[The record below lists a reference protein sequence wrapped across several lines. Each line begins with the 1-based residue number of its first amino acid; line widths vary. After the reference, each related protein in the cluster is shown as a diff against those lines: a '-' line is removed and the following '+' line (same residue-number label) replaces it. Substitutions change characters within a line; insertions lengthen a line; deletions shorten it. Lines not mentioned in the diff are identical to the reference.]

1 MKKRI
6 LSLVLLLVTVVCA
19 LPALSLVSFAGDG
32 EPVEKNYDYYK
43 DLWYDDGHLVSFVDI
58 NATVDS
64 YAPNTEAG
72 ANGDANILYGTLGS
86 KSIIGSDSGTRTFV
100 KIIGGKEAGNYY
112 ILNTKYNN
120 YISGGAFTA
129 MASGAT
135 NLYEFV
141 SNVYQSE
148 YAIHLGESFTYAE
161 ATAKGTGASAED
173 GSLDTLYK
181 TVGNTITVESITS
194 YDDDAYNALALSGKG
209 GNYNRF
215 VRSVSFAGK
224 SNSYYIYRP
233 AIDGNTGTNQGKA
246 QVMIEHNRGNT
257 KKPID
262 FEGLASKNS
271 TVHTAASYTL
281 VSYADTNLSYSVK
294 NTVYDAGVAYTAE
307 SAADT
312 VYATAY
318 ANRISETDSVVM
330 ATAHS
335 QGNLV
340 YVRVYDCALTDEQLA
355 QNHFADLC
363 YYYGLDIEPLETY
376 KALGK
381 IDYDFYKIF
390 EGYNVKKCDAG
401 TVELMQKYINDPDY
415 DPAMDSDY
423 VLDAKTA
430 KYIDLYY
437 DDGHLMA
444 LINMSDISESETVYL
459 DGATAPSG
467 TTSQVIAADGEVPE
481 SARLIIGQKNAAYNA
496 TGIQTHSYI
505 KVVGGKY
512 AGKYF
517 MLGSYKDSPQIE
529 RTSDG
534 FVQVY
539 SQFTQF
545 SAGEAGIYYSYAFDR
560 SQLTAKFSG
569 LDKQGDLSGAL
580 LVTSFVQP
588 SPDLMYTGNYG
599 AFTVEE
605 VMYGNALYDWGKQHY
620 LDKNNTTIVPGY
632 FAHMLYFGGRS
643 LGCMRYPIGNINMTD
658 MGTGEIA
665 SRGGNIS
672 GLNVKSDSTF
682 HAVYTTRFIEAGVFT
697 NTFFA
702 LDAGKVI
709 RVKGGAYNY
718 DFQNTL
724 YQNRIPLDGS
734 KLYFTR
740 LYDVLLTEAQVMQN
754 HFADLA
760 LYYELENVEALAL
773 YGDIVMNEAFFGQFS
788 GYEVGSCTKIQIE
801 DMQSK
806 IDAAVA
812 RASNVNSETA
822 KALLDAKYEEL
833 AGYKAESAAALA
845 KIEALISDVQ
855 TYISQINSIQAEN
868 QKATAIISEKTVLIN
883 GVLEA
888 LNKVKGDIAMIDIR
902 MNKLSDSADAIYN
915 GVTSTSTPDD
925 IMTAYVALDEL
936 AVTADGY
943 ASQSMFTANNS
954 EEIKDSANADVMYAM
969 SANAIATTDGRN
981 YIKYVGMQARIYD
994 YAAIRA
1000 VFSVD
1005 RAALNAGYTY
1015 GDKSYETVA
1024 IGMLYGKSDSGIENL
1039 TVSYKNGSVIAG
1051 EGVTVRGFESRYLV
1065 SGRAAAAA
1073 ATVGFAGGEAYA
1085 IETSFA
1091 TVGASQMAAA
1101 FSQEYSYRAFIV
1113 FEGEGTSYIVYVD
1126 AIGETLG
1133 DSVSAYELAKAVEA
1147 STDTDAAWLSE
1158 NYFINKVIKCV
1169 ESADEE

>member
-1 MKKRI
+1 MKKKI
-6 LSLVLLLVTVVCA
+6 ISLFLVLATVICA
-19 LPALSLVSFAGDG
+19 VPALSLVSFAA

-64 YAPNTEAG
+64 YAANTEAG
-72 ANGDANILYGTLGS
+72 ANEDANILYGSIGS
-86 KSIIGSDSGTRTFV
+86 KSVAGNSGGTRTFV

-112 ILNTKYNN
+112 ILNTKNNN
-120 YISGGAFTA
+120 YINGGTFSGYAN
-129 MASGAT
+129 GAT
-135 NLYEFV
+135 NLYELV
-141 SNVYQSE
+141 RNVYQSE
-148 YAIHLGESFTYAE
+148 YAVHLGETFTYAE
-161 ATAKGTGASAED
+161 ATAKGTGASDED

-194 YDDDAYNALALSGKG
+194 YDDDAYNTLVFGGNG

-215 VRSVSFAGK
+215 VRSVKFALK
-224 SNSYYIYRP
+224 ENSYYIYRP
-233 AIDGNTGTNQGKA
+233 AIDGNTGTNQGMA
-246 QVMIEHNRGNT
+246 QVMIEHNRVNT
-257 KKPID
+257 KTPLTFD
-262 FEGLASKNS
+262 GLASKNS
-271 TVHTAASYTL
+271 TVHTAVSYTL
-281 VSYADTNLSYSVK
+281 VGYADGNLSYSVK
-294 NTVYDAGVAYTAE
+294 NTVYDNGVSYTAE

-312 VYATAY
+312 VYATAF
-318 ANRISETDSVVM
+318 ANRVGTENTVVM

-335 QGNLV
+335 QGNMV
-340 YVRVYDCALTDEQLA
+340 YLRVYDCALTDEQLA

-381 IDYDFYKIF
+381 IDHDFYNIF
-390 EGYNVKKCDAG
+390 SNMNVNKCDAQ
-401 TVELMQKYINDPDY
+401 TVEMMQKYINDPDY
-415 DPAMDSDY
+415 DPVMDSDY

-467 TTSQVIAADGEVPE
+467 TTSEVIAADGEVPE

-496 TGIQTHSYI
+496 NGIQTHSYI
-505 KVVGGKY
+505 KVAGGKY

-517 MLGSYKDSPQIE
+517 LLGSYKDSPQIE

-539 SQFTQF
+539 SQFAQF

-588 SPDLMYTGNYG
+588 SPELLYTGNYG

-620 LDKNNTTIVPGY
+620 LDKNNTDIVPGY

-643 LGCMRYPIGNINMTD
+643 LGCMRYPISNINMTD
-658 MGTGEIA
+658 MGTGEIV
-665 SRGGNIS
+665 SRGGNVS
-672 GLNVKSDSTF
+672 DLNIRSDSTF

-697 NTFFA
+697 NTFFT

-760 LYYELENVEALAL
+760 FYYELENVEALAL
-773 YGDIVMNEAFFGQFS
+773 YGDIVMNEAFFSQFAT
-788 GYEVGSCTKIQIE
+788 YEVGNCNSTQVA

-806 IDAAVA
+806 VDAAVEK
-812 RASNVNSETA
+812 ASNVNSETA

-833 AGYKAESAAALA
+833 AGYKAQSADALA

-855 TYISQINSIQAEN
+855 SYISQINSIQAEN
-868 QKATAIISEKTVLIN
+868 QKATAIINEKTALIS

-888 LNKVKGDIAMIDIR
+888 LNKVRGDIAMIDIR
-902 MNKLSDSADAIYN
+902 MNRLSEDADALYS
-915 GVTSTSTPDD
+915 GVVSTSSPDD
-925 IMTAYVALDEL
+925 IMTAYVALNEL
-936 AVTADGY
+936 TVEADVY
-943 ASQSMFTANNS
+943 ANESMFAANNS
-954 EEIKDSANADVMYAM
+954 EAIKSSANADVMYAM

-1000 VFSVD
+1000 IFSVND
-1005 RAALNAGYTY
+1005 SALAQGYTY
-1015 GDKSYETVA
+1015 GDKSYEAVA

-1039 TVSYKNGSVIAG
+1039 TVSYKDGSVIAG
-1051 EGVTVRGFESRYLV
+1051 DGVTVRGFESRYLV

-1073 ATVGFAGGEAYA
+1073 MAVGFADGDAYA

-1091 TVGASQMAAA
+1091 TVGASEMSAA

-1113 FEGEGTSYIVYVD
+1113 FEGEGTSYVIYVD

-1133 DSVSAYELAKAVEA
+1133 EGVSAYELAKAVEA
-1147 STDTDAAWLSE
+1147 SADTDPAWLSE